1 MLTVQYKGG
10 EQKVLVPTNAR
21 VVLFGPADR
30 SELKAGAAHLLRR
43 AARGRRL
50 AVGGARERRPE
61 TGLPRRC
68 RVAFGFERFD
78 QLGAIGLGVVDE
90 EAHFH

>member
-30 SELKAGAAHLLRR
+30 SEAQGRRAHLLRR
-43 AARGRRL
+43 ASARPT
-50 AVGGARERRPE
+50 A
-61 TGLPRRC
+61 RC
-68 RVAFGFERFD
+68 RRRAVNV
-78 QLGAIGLGVVDE
+78 GLNGITPPM
-90 EAHFH
+90 